1 MAGTLSGMLT
11 ALVRSA
17 KRTREEVDAMSDGR
31 EEREEQKRRLEQQK
45 KEDREDWLEP
55 GSPDE
60 WEPERVDS

>member
-1 MAGTLSGMLT
+1 
-11 ALVRSA
+11 
-17 KRTREEVDAMSDGR
+17 MSDGR